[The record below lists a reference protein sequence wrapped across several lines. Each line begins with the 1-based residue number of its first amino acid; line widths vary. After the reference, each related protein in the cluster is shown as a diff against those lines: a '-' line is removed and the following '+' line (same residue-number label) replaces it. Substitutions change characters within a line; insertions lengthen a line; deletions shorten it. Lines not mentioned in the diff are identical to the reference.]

1 MKPAKQSKDFSV
13 CLNGLVL
20 PSGVIYGNVSGQTYY
35 FRPDERSLTIF
46 DRYKNK
52 WRSANPAKYS
62 EIMKFVRRYERS
74 SEFDKSIR
82 VRFCQFKQEQRDK
95 DFRTAVKVMRKRE
108 RDNERFVQEL
118 LPYERKANYNYTRY
132 EGSCYSQRAIEG
144 KMYLPNDAYEN
155 YAVMDKDT
163 GEYVPVGK
171 QENPF
176 PVFDMLHDSES
187 EKDNKKSMPKAVI
200 AYRHSNFNKPFEK
213 GQNTSGPLAFV
224 PKKDGMKIDPMKRT
238 VEEVSEKNAY
248 LVHHPAGVKFKAPHY
263 TERYKSIAN
272 KMRAERDAEYISAN
286 APSEHAKQ
294 AMKGKTFNAVELA
307 K

>member
-1 MKPAKQSKDFSV
+1 MRPARQTKDFSV

-35 FRPDERSLTIF
+35 FRPDERALTIF

-52 WRSANPAKYS
+52 WRTVNPAKYA
-62 EIMKFVRRYERS
+62 EIMKFVRRFERS
-74 SEFDKSIR
+74 TEYNPDIR
-82 VRFCQFKQEQRDK
+82 VRFCQFKQEQRDAN
-95 DFRTAVKVMRKRE
+95 FRTAVKVMRKRE
-108 RDNERFVQEL
+108 QDNERFVREL

-132 EGSCYSQRAIEG
+132 AGSCYSQRAIEG
-144 KMYLPNDAYEN
+144 KGYMPETAFITVS
-155 YAVMDKDT
+155 VMDEET
-163 GEYVPVGK
+163 GEYIPTQK

-176 PVFDMLHDSES
+176 PVFDMLHDSE
-187 EKDNKKSMPKAVI
+187 KDMSPAVV
-200 AYRHSNFNKPFEK
+200 ANRRSNFNKPFEK

-224 PKKDGMKIDPMKRT
+224 PKQDGMKIDPTKRT

-248 LVHHPAGVKFKAPHY
+248 LAHHPAGVKFKAPHY
-263 TERYKSIAN
+263 TERYKSIVN

>member
-1 MKPAKQSKDFSV
+1 MRPATQTKDFSV

-35 FRPDERSLTIF
+35 FRPDERTLTIF

-52 WRSANPAKYS
+52 WRSANPAKYG
-62 EIMKFVRRYERS
+62 EIMKFVRRFERS
-74 SEFDKSIR
+74 TEYNPDIR
-82 VRFCQFKQEQRDK
+82 VRFCQFKQEQRDAN
-95 DFRTAVKVMRKRE
+95 FRTAVKVMRKRE
-108 RDNERFVQEL
+108 RNNERFVREL
-118 LPYERKANYNYTRY
+118 LPYERKVNYNYTRY
-132 EGSCYSQRAIEG
+132 DGSCYSQRAIEG
-144 KMYLPNDAYEN
+144 KGYMPETAYITV
-155 YAVMDKDT
+155 AVMDEET
-163 GEYVPVGK
+163 GEYIPTQK

-176 PVFDMLHDSES
+176 PVFDDLHTP
-187 EKDNKKSMPKAVI
+187 DNLYKRNSI
-200 AYRHSNFNKPFEK
+200 NKPFEK

-224 PKKDGMKIDPMKRT
+224 PKKDGMKIDPTKRT

-248 LVHHPAGVKFKAPHY
+248 LVHHPAGVKFSAPHY
-263 TERYKSIAN
+263 TERYKSIVN